1 MATTNTLTMAQAVKL
16 LKEAG
21 VPYGGQAG
29 SQLKNWESISSYVG
43 ANLLS
48 SGGTPVATASYDTS
62 VKRTVKSDKVI
73 GTVVDAS
80 GKAIKG
86 DTTFASAGTTTGGG
100 GAPTYGPT
108 GGGAGGSGTGG
119 AFIGGTNGND
129 GGGGGGTGGGAATTT
144 KGTDYQMADERR
156 LSGLELDQYRNF
168 YSRMKG
174 GRAAPS
180 AALLAPYRGYG
191 GPRSTQIG
199 NSNTQTAT
207 KMLLGQ

>member
-1 MATTNTLTMAQAVKL
+1 MAQAVKL

-29 SQLKNWESISSYVG
+29 SQLKNWESISSFVG

-62 VKRTVKSDKVI
+62 VKRTVKNDSVI
-73 GTVVDAS
+73 GTVVDTK
-80 GKAIKG
+80 GKAVKG
-86 DTTFASAGTTTGGG
+86 DTTFSPAGTTTGGG
-100 GAPTYGPT
+100 GTAGGYQTGSGTGGSAPYGPT
-108 GGGAGGSGTGG
+108 GGGAGG
-119 AFIGGTNGND
+119 
-129 GGGGGGTGGGAATTT
+129 GGTGGGGTTGSGT
-144 KGTDYQMADERR
+144 KDTNVKDTQYGMQDERR
-156 LSGLELDQYRNF
+156 LSGLELAQYEN
-168 YSRMKG
+168 YNLRMRG